1 MIVVLL
7 LTHGL
12 VLSGCGQARIPPPT
26 EDEKQGALR
35 TVTTCLEQHV
45 DELDDGTRDA
55 RTIAE
60 ALVSVC
66 TKEWRTAALCSARE
80 VPLRLQPAYLDQ
92 VRACW
97 IESALRTVL
106 AYRRV
111 QRRP

>member
-1 MIVVLL
+1 MD
-7 LTHGL
+7 G
-12 VLSGCGQARIPPPT
+12 
-26 EDEKQGALR
+26 
-35 TVTTCLEQHV
+35 
-45 DELDDGTRDA
+45 LDDGTSDA

-106 AYRRV
+106 SYRRV